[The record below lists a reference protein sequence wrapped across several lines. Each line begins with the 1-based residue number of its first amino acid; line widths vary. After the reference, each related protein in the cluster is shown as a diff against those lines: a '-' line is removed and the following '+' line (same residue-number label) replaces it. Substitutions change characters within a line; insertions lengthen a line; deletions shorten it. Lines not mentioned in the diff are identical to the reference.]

1 MNKEIKLFNYYDLI
15 NVVEKLKNTYITK
28 KGNKSSE
35 KDIISKIKSLGKV
48 FLTNNICESIHSY
61 ISKFIKNKSVSKSLL
76 KETINY
82 IINHYKYNLKKCVRR
97 ISKLGL

>member
-35 KDIISKIKSLGKV
+35 KDIISKIK
-48 FLTNNICESIHSY
+48 I
-61 ISKFIKNKSVSKSLL
+61 
-76 KETINY
+76 
-82 IINHYKYNLKKCVRR
+82 
-97 ISKLGL
+97 

>member
-48 FLTNNICESIHSY
+48 FLTNNICESNHSH
-61 ISKFIKNKSVSKSLL
+61 ISKFIENKSVSKLCLKKLL
-76 KETINY
+76 IILSI
-82 IINHYKYNLKKCVRR
+82 IINIIWKNVLEEFQN
-97 ISKLGL
+97 